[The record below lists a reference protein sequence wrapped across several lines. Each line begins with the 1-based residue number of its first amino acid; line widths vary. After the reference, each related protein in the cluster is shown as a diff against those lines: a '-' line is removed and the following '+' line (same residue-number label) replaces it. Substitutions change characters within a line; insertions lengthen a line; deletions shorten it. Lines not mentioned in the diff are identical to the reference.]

1 MKITIENPV
10 TDDETLEFV
19 ISGDREDGLEKSIV
33 NSLRRVLLTEIPCVA
48 FRVDEGKP
56 MDMKMEVNNTS
67 SHNEFLLHRISL
79 IPLYIDPLTY
89 NKDYL
94 FQLQVKLDSRE
105 PFLFVTSDMFTIYP
119 LKEDIDVDVNL
130 NDLDINNYD
139 LLKKLSDK
147 EKKEI
152 IRPYVFK
159 GKEYYNLITELKNTY
174 SEDTNFQEISV
185 YGSPSV
191 SNGKEHSRWKGVSD
205 AVYTFTK
212 DDEQFASI
220 AKEKADLKN
229 ITDEAERD
237 TFIRSLALS
246 ESERYFHRD
255 VDGESYK
262 YDFKL
267 TSLHLLSPKDL
278 FILSNNIMKAKLAS
292 LKNNLILMIKGS
304 ESSVSVSAHG
314 RAPSTYDIIVPGE
327 DDTLGNV
334 IQSHVVKNF
343 IDDTSLLHTFGYV
356 RSHPL
361 EDHIILTMS
370 INPNHK
376 LYDSKDDVKL
386 SGSVKVLEDAINEI
400 SSIYDEIISVSE
412 KLL

>member
-1 MKITIENPV
+1 
-10 TDDETLEFV
+10 
-19 ISGDREDGLEKSIV
+19 
-33 NSLRRVLLTEIPCVA
+33 
-48 FRVDEGKP
+48 
-56 MDMKMEVNNTS
+56 
-67 SHNEFLLHRISL
+67 
-79 IPLYIDPLTY
+79 
-89 NKDYL
+89 
-94 FQLQVKLDSRE
+94 
-105 PFLFVTSDMFTIYP
+105 
-119 LKEDIDVDVNL
+119 
-130 NDLDINNYD
+130 
-139 LLKKLSDK
+139 
-147 EKKEI
+147 
-152 IRPYVFK
+152 
-159 GKEYYNLITELKNTY
+159 
-174 SEDTNFQEISV
+174 
-185 YGSPSV
+185 
-191 SNGKEHSRWKGVSD
+191 
-205 AVYTFTK
+205 
-212 DDEQFASI
+212 
-220 AKEKADLKN
+220 
-229 ITDEAERD
+229 
-237 TFIRSLALS
+237 
-246 ESERYFHRD
+246 
-255 VDGESYK
+255 
-262 YDFKL
+262 
-267 TSLHLLSPKDL
+267 
-278 FILSNNIMKAKLAS
+278 MKAKLAS